1 MILSASTIKAAPGS
15 RRQSKRVGRGNASQR
30 GSKSGR
36 GTKGQ
41 RARSGGKRGTARLGF
56 KQSLQKIPKQRGF
69 TSLSSKFETV
79 TIATLERLAISGD
92 TVTPHYLKAKKAIG
106 HPERGVKIV
115 GNTALTKK
123 IAVKGCLAS
132 KGALA
137 AIEKA
142 GGSLTF

>member
-1 MILSASTIKAAPGS
+1 MVLSANTIKAAVGS
-15 RRQSKRVGRGNASQR
+15 RRQSKRVGRGNGSQR

-56 KQSLQKIPKQRGF
+56 KPSLQKIPKQRGF
-69 TSLSSKFETV
+69 TSLSPKFETV
-79 TIATLERLAISGD
+79 TMATLERLTKAGEV
-92 TVTPHYLKAKKAIG
+92 VTPHYLKAKKAIG

-115 GNTALTKK
+115 GNTDLTKK

-132 KGALA
+132 KSAAA

-142 GGSLTF
+142 GGSLVF

>member
-1 MILSASTIKAAPGS
+1 MTLSVSTIKSAPGA
-15 RRQSKRVGRGNASQR
+15 RRQSKRVGRGNASQK

-56 KQSLQKIPKQRGF
+56 KPSLQKIPKQRGF
-69 TSLSSKFETV
+69 TSLYPKSETV
-79 TIATLERLAISGD
+79 TLATLERVALSGD
-92 TVTPHYLKAKKAIG
+92 VVTPHYLKVKKTIT

-115 GNTALTKK
+115 GNTEFTKK
-123 IAVKGCLAS
+123 IVMRGCLAS
-132 KGALA
+132 KSALA

-142 GGSLTF
+142 GGSCQ